1 MLTIMFHVKHKK
13 SSKFY
18 LQKNNVSRETLNS
31 LLYKKVYLKQK
42 LVKLFMNSK
51 KYNQSTY
58 VSRET
63 YKILLSFLNILKIKN
78 NVSRE
83 TLFL

>member
-1 MLTIMFHVKHKK
+1 MFHVKHKK
-13 SSKFY
+13 SFKFY
-18 LQKNNVSRETLNS
+18 RQKNNVSRETLNF
-31 LLYKKVYLKQK
+31 LLYKKVFLKQK
-42 LVKLFMNSK
+42 SAKLFMNSK
-51 KYNQSTY
+51 KYNRSTY

-78 NVSRE
+78 NISRE